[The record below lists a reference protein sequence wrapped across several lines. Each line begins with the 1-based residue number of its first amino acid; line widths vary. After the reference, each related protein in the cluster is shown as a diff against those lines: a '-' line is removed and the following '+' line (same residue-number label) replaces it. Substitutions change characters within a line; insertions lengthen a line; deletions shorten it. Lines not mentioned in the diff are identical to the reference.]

1 MYLHSPGPQPTPISA
16 VACGTHTFDMND
28 LQTAYRTFFG
38 KGDALYQLFSPY
50 RICPLG
56 AHVDHQHGLV
66 TGFAFD
72 SGIEFLFSATDTGKV
87 EMASLSFEGLMTFN
101 VQRPV
106 DEKQGNWG
114 DYLRGAVWA
123 LQQDFKL
130 EKGIRGIVKGS
141 MPIGGLSSSAAL
153 LCGFV
158 MAIDKVNKLNL
169 SRQQIIDYA
178 SIAERQYVGLNNGIL
193 DQACVVLCEAD
204 KLLYLDTHTANTSS
218 SRSAWS
224 GGILPPTSV
233 LTLTTLTTRQSTT
246 ARSANPL
253 QIRHLLLRRD
263 PKANRTD
270 YNLRVSECKT
280 AAWIIQAYEDEHLKE
295 LQDTRLRDV
304 EESTFDKYAD
314 KMPAR
319 FARRARHFF
328 TECDRVKAGV
338 EAWKRGDIEAFGQ
351 QIFESCESSMN
362 NYECGSPELISLYKI
377 MRRTPAS
384 TADAS
389 QGGFKGACIAL
400 VDPAKE
406 DEIRSFV
413 TEEYLKEYP
422 QYKDTFEIFFQNPAD
437 GVDFL

>member
-1 MYLHSPGPQPTPISA
+1 MHPDDT
-16 VACGTHTFDMND
+16 CGTQTIDMND

-114 DYLRGAVWA
+114 DYIRGAVWA

-169 SRQQIIDYA
+169 TRQQIIDYA

-204 KLLYLDTHTANTSS
+204 KLLYLDTHTGDYQLIPFGSDSS
-218 SRSAWS
+218 AENPDKSDNPASLPFKLGIFFS
-224 GGILPPTSV
+224 GVTRK
-233 LTLTTLTTRQSTT
+233 LTG
-246 ARSANPL
+246 
-253 QIRHLLLRRD
+253 
-263 PKANRTD
+263 TD

-280 AAWIIQAYEDEHLKE
+280 AAWIIQAYENEHLKE

-304 EESTFDKYAD
+304 EEETFERYAD
-314 KMPAR
+314 RMPDR

-338 EAWKRGDIEAFGQ
+338 EAWKRGDIEAFGR

-377 MRRTPAS
+377 MRRTPGIYGGRFSGA
-384 TADAS
+384 
-389 QGGFKGACIAL
+389 GFKGACIAL
-400 VDPAKE
+400 VDPVKE

-413 TEEYLKEYP
+413 AEEYLKEYP